1 MRSTTVLNI
10 SNDSISSLIW
20 RPDIIYP
27 LQFFFVSTWK
37 GCMTTGLDW
46 TFFYETPFCLAL
58 SFTRVKFF
66 DNQEHGFLNTH
77 SLLHR
82 LLGAPRLT
90 ILFE

>member
-10 SNDSISSLIW
+10 SNEYISSLIW
-20 RPDIIYP
+20 RPDVICP
-27 LQFFFVSTWK
+27 LQFFLV
-37 GCMTTGLDW
+37 LDLERVYDNRFRLD
-46 TFFYETPFCLAL
+46 FFYETPFCLAL

-66 DNQEHGFLNTH
+66 DKQEHGSLNTH

-90 ILFE
+90 ILLE